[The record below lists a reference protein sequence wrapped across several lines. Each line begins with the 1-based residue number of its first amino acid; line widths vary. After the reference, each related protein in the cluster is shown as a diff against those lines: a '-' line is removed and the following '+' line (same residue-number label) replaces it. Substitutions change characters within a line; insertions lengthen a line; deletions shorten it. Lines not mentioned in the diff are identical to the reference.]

1 MRSQVEFQ
9 SLGAPLRGWIFSPT
23 VMPAPAVV
31 MTHGFTATCSMTIDK
46 YAEAFCSAGFVV
58 LLYDHRGF
66 GASGGD
72 PRLEVNPWT
81 QTRGYLDALDFI
93 SRVDGV
99 DPKRIAVWGDS
110 FSGSVACVVAAMD
123 SRVRAVVAQIPAFGE
138 LPAAADRDGK
148 RFEAMRQT
156 ALSPDVL
163 SFGRPVLGPVP
174 VVSAD
179 QVRQPSALKP
189 LSAYRWF
196 IEYGGRLGS
205 GWVNDVTL
213 ALGDTPTRWEPGL
226 CGRHIDVPVLMIVS
240 PEDEMVRAN
249 PSVSRGVFDS
259 LQSRKEWHSIAGG
272 HFGLLYHPSELFSQ
286 ARAAQVSFLSRW
298 LIGSA
303 ETEEAPL
310 RSVQGL
316 R

>member
-1 MRSQVEFQ
+1 MRIHVEFQ
-9 SLGAPLRGWIFSPT
+9 SLGAPLRGWIFRPH

-31 MTHGFTATCSMTIDK
+31 MAHGFTATRSMTIDK
-46 YAEAFCSAGFVV
+46 YAEAFCSAGFAV

-81 QTRGYLDALDFI
+81 QIRGYMDALDFI
-93 SRVDGV
+93 SNVDGV
-99 DPKRIAVWGDS
+99 DPNRIAIWGDS
-110 FSGSVACVVAAMD
+110 FSGSVACVVAAMN
-123 SRVRAVVAQIPAFGE
+123 SRVRAVVAQVPAFGE
-138 LPAAADRDGK
+138 QPAAADRDGK
-148 RFEAMRQT
+148 RFEVLKQT

-189 LSAYRWF
+189 LSAFRWF
-196 IEYGGRLGS
+196 VEYGGRLGS
-205 GWVNDVTL
+205 GWANDVTL
-213 ALGDTPTRWEPGL
+213 ALGDTPTPWEPAL
-226 CGRHIDVPVLMIVS
+226 CGRHVDVPVLMIVS

-249 PSVSRGVFDS
+249 PSISRSVFDS
-259 LQSRKEWHSIAGG
+259 LQGRKQWHSIAGG

-286 ARAAQVSFLSRW
+286 ARAAQISFLSSW
-298 LIGSA
+298 LGASQA
-303 ETEEAPL
+303 EEA
-310 RSVQGL
+310 RV
-316 R
+316 